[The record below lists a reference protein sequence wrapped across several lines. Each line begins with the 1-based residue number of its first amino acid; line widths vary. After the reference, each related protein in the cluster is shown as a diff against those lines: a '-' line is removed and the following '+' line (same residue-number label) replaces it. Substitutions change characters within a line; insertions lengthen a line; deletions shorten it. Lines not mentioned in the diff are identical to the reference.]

1 MTIGQIIGIMAGV
14 GLVLGGLSATG
25 VALSLA
31 SDLVGLV
38 GDNVLLLL
46 VAGAVTCFL
55 LGMGLTVSAA
65 YVLLA
70 IVLVPGLLSLGV
82 DLFAAHLFVIYW
94 ASASYLTPPVALA
107 AFAASGISG
116 ARPWDTAVEAT
127 RLASV
132 KYLLPFAFVLNPALV
147 AQAGSGQVFLA
158 VILAVV
164 GVPALALALGT
175 HRPWW
180 ERLFLGAGGLL
191 LLLPPGWFTGVG
203 VALLG
208 VVILRHRVR
217 RASTLAA

>member
-1 MTIGQIIGIMAGV
+1 
-14 GLVLGGLSATG
+14 
-25 VALSLA
+25 
-31 SDLVGLV
+31 
-38 GDNVLLLL
+38 
-46 VAGAVTCFL
+46 
-55 LGMGLTVSAA
+55 MG
-65 YVLLA
+65 
-70 IVLVPGLLSLGV
+70 
-82 DLFAAHLFVIYW
+82 
-94 ASASYLTPPVALA
+94 
-107 AFAASGISG
+107 
-116 ARPWDTAVEAT
+116 TAVEAT

-147 AQAGSGQVFLA
+147 AQSGSGQVFLA

-175 HRPWW
+175 SRPWW